1 MPPKTRAVMDTN
13 AAARDAVRQES
24 LTAIAAKASIGIIGG
39 DREGQGGAP
48 AGQSPTTHISV
59 VGAAPLAELPLEP
72 QVVERVL
79 PKFSMSP
86 ADFDLLDR
94 ARRTDEV
101 QVQVIAV
108 RLDFVDRVA
117 QGLIG
122 VSHARIDDGVDRAVQ
137 RRVLRLGAGVHRE
150 PTDGHGHD
158 ERHADEQQRQACR
171 DPHWSST

>member
-94 ARRTDEV
+94 AQAR
-101 QVQVIAV
+101 
-108 RLDFVDRVA
+108 FRVA
-117 QGLIG
+117 SGGEDCHQSRVVVAAIRAL
-122 VSHARIDDGVDRAVQ
+122 SQFSDDRLVELVRDVKMRKPGPKPRG
-137 RRVLRLGAGVHRE
+137 RR
-150 PTDGHGHD
+150 
-158 ERHADEQQRQACR
+158 
-171 DPHWSST
+171 